1 MYEYEDGW
9 MNRCLDASM
18 YANMHVCMYI
28 RWIVGWIVL
37 KHMKGIKALKY
48 HSNGLNNSLKT
59 YKDWNIKIKKALI
72 TNFFWRNMKLHF
84 YHRYY

>member
-1 MYEYEDGW
+1 MYVCMYEYEDRW

-37 KHMKGIKALKY
+37 KHRKGIKAY

-59 YKDWNIKIKKALI
+59 YKDWNIKIK
-72 TNFFWRNMKLHF
+72 MH
-84 YHRYY
+84 